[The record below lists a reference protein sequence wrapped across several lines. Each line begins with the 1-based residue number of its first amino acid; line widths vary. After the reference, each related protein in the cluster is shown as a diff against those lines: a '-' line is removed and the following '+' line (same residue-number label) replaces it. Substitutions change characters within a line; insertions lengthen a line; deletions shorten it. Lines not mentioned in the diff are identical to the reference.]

1 MMKLSANDSSAC
13 IALAAAAAADDD
25 HDDDDDDDPRLMTTT
40 IASRDASV
48 YNRHHA
54 SMYSLDLPAKFKRL
68 MFLFLGHVLVQ
79 FHTAFVPCRHI
90 RSVLHVSLCLSVANK
105 FDLI

>member
-1 MMKLSANDSSAC
+1 MKLSANDSSAC

-25 HDDDDDDDPRLMTTT
+25 DHDDDDDDDPRLMTTT
-40 IASRDASV
+40 ITSRDASV

-79 FHTAFVPCRHI
+79 FHAAFVSCRHI
-90 RSVLHVSLCLSVANK
+90 RSVLSVSFCLFVANK
-105 FDLI
+105 FD

>member
-1 MMKLSANDSSAC
+1 MKLSANDSSAC

-25 HDDDDDDDPRLMTTT
+25 HDDDDDDDDPRLMTTT

-68 MFLFLGHVLVQ
+68 MFFFIFRARVSAVSYCLCALSTH
-79 FHTAFVPCRHI
+79 
-90 RSVLHVSLCLSVANK
+90 SLCSLC
-105 FDLI
+105 FTLLICRK